1 MNERSTLNHV
11 LMIANR
17 SNETARIESVA
28 EKSEMKETKYRVV
41 LVTCGTLEESRKIAR
56 AVVEKH
62 LAACVNIVTH
72 AVESFYMWEGKLEN
86 ASEYLLVIK
95 TKAQRLEALQK
106 EILELHSYDTPEF
119 VVLAIVAGAAGY
131 LNWLGESLKDV

>member
-1 MNERSTLNHV
+1 
-11 LMIANR
+11 
-17 SNETARIESVA
+17 
-28 EKSEMKETKYRVV
+28 MKETEYRVV

-56 AVVEKH
+56 VVVEKH

-72 AVESFYMWEGKLEN
+72 AVESFYMWGGKLEN

-95 TKAQRLEALQK
+95 TNAQRLEALQK

-119 VVLAIVAGAAGY
+119 VVLPIVAGAAGY
-131 LNWLGESLKDV
+131 LNWLGESVKDA